1 MTRGSRTRSV
11 KPRSYGEHVATV
23 GAHTTRKSS
32 EKKIMSR
39 SFQKTPV
46 MWGWKNGQSKR
57 YKRATAKR
65 RRAAGFDVLK
75 GHLIQDSYDLK
86 EIRRWKPNRTV
97 RK

>member
-1 MTRGSRTRSV
+1 
-11 KPRSYGEHVATV
+11 
-23 GAHTTRKSS
+23 
-32 EKKIMSR
+32 MSR
-39 SFQKTPV
+39 SFQKAPV
-46 MWGWKNGQSKR
+46 MWVWKNGQSKR

-75 GHLIQDSYDLK
+75 GHLIHDSYDLK

>member
-11 KPRSYGEHVATV
+11 KHRSYGEHVATV
-23 GAHTTRKSS
+23 GSHTTRKSS
-32 EKKIMSR
+32 ERKTMSR
-39 SFQKTPV
+39 SFQKAPV
-46 MWGWKNGQSKR
+46 MWVWKNGQSKR

-75 GHLIQDSYDLK
+75 GHLIHDSYDLK